1 MNNEE
6 KDFEDYMHSDYESGL
21 IQDNEYKYKVRKT
34 WEGQRT
40 YEGKLVEKEIT
51 KRELEELKYDDRMQ

>member
-6 KDFEDYMHSDYESGL
+6 KDFEDYMYSDYESGL
-21 IQDNEYKYKVRKT
+21 IQDNEYKYKVRNT

-40 YEGKLVEKEIT
+40 YEGKLVGKEIT

>member
-1 MNNEE
+1 MNNEKE
-6 KDFEDYMHSDYESGL
+6 DYEDYMYSDYESGL

-51 KRELEELKYDDRMQ
+51 KRELEELRYDDRMQ